1 MLAYNND
8 AEPDRVRANTAP
20 HINQSID
27 KKIEENVR
35 YYSDAT
41 TSGNPLSSI
50 FYPRLVSR

>member
-1 MLAYNND
+1 MLVYNNN
-8 AEPDRVRANTAP
+8 AEPDCVRANTAP

-35 YYSDAT
+35 YSGAT

-50 FYPRLVSR
+50 FYPRLISR